1 MSTSS
6 TSSLSSEISM
16 ENFLTLFVT
25 QLQNQNPL
33 DPTDNTEF
41 MSQLAQ
47 FSTLEQE
54 QQQTEYLSKAN
65 SINSA
70 SLQLDQIAL
79 ASTFIGK
86 TIKYSSGS
94 SDSSDSDSDSDSNS
108 SSDTL
113 SGVVEGVKL
122 EEDGTVSL
130 IIDGE
135 SVSISNFIEVENTT
149 TTTTTT
155 TSSTTSSNILSKLF
169 GKK

>member
-86 TIKYSSGS
+86 TIKYNSSS
-94 SDSSDSDSDSDSNS
+94 SDSSDSSSDSS
-108 SSDTL
+108 SETL

-122 EEDGTVSL
+122 EEDGTVSF

-149 TTTTTT
+149 TTTSS
-155 TSSTTSSNILSKLF
+155 SSTTSSNILSKLF

>member
-54 QQQTEYLSKAN
+54 QQQTEYLSDIS
-65 SINSA
+65 SIGSA
-70 SLQLDQIAL
+70 SLQLDQISL
-79 ASTFIGK
+79 ASAFIGK
-86 TIKYSSGS
+86 TIKYSDST
-94 SDSSDSDSDSDSNS
+94 DSSS
-108 SSDTL
+108 SSETL

-122 EEDGTVSL
+122 EEDGTVSF

-135 SVSISNFIEVENTT
+135 SVSISNFIEVDNTT
-149 TTTTTT
+149 TTTG
-155 TSSTTSSNILSKLF
+155 SSSAASSNILSKLF

>member
-54 QQQTEYLSKAN
+54 QQQTEYLSDIS
-65 SINSA
+65 SIGSA
-70 SLQLDQIAL
+70 SLQLDQISL
-79 ASTFIGK
+79 ASAFIGK
-86 TIKYSSGS
+86 TIKYSDST
-94 SDSSDSDSDSDSNS
+94 DSSS
-108 SSDTL
+108 SETL

-122 EEDGTVSL
+122 EEDGTVSF

-135 SVSISNFIEVENTT
+135 SVSISNFIEVDNTT
-149 TTTTTT
+149 TTTG
-155 TSSTTSSNILSKLF
+155 SSSAASSNILSKLF
-169 GKK
+169 SKK

>member
-6 TSSLSSEISM
+6 TASLSSEISM

-54 QQQTEYLSKAN
+54 QQQTEYLSDIS
-65 SINSA
+65 SIGSA
-70 SLQLDQIAL
+70 SLQLDQISL

-86 TIKYSSGS
+86 TIKYSDS
-94 SDSSDSDSDSDSNS
+94 SDSSK
-108 SSDTL
+108 TL

-122 EEDGTVSL
+122 EEDGTVSFL
-130 IIDGE
+130 IDGE
-135 SVSISNFIEVENTT
+135 SVSISNFIEVDNTT
-149 TTTTTT
+149 TTTGS
-155 TSSTTSSNILSKLF
+155 SSTASSNILSKLF

>member
-1 MSTSS
+1 
-6 TSSLSSEISM
+6 M

-47 FSTLEQE
+47 FSTLEQA
-54 QQQTEYLSKAN
+54 QQQTEYLSDIS
-65 SINSA
+65 SIGSA
-70 SLQLDQIAL
+70 SLQLDQISL

-86 TIKYSSGS
+86 TIKYSND
-94 SDSSDSDSDSDSNS
+94 SDDSSSDSD
-108 SSDTL
+108 TL
-113 SGVVEGVKL
+113 TGIVEGVKL
-122 EEDGTVSL
+122 EEDGTVSF

-135 SVSISNFIEVENTT
+135 SVSISNFIEVDN
-149 TTTTTT
+149 TTTT
-155 TSSTTSSNILSKLF
+155 TSSSSAASSNILSKLF

>member
-54 QQQTEYLSKAN
+54 QQQTEYLSDIS
-65 SINSA
+65 SIGSA
-70 SLQLDQIAL
+70 SLQLDQISL
-79 ASTFIGK
+79 ASTFISK
-86 TIKYSSGS
+86 TIKYSDS
-94 SDSSDSDSDSDSNS
+94 SDSSK
-108 SSDTL
+108 TL

-122 EEDGTVSL
+122 EEDGTVSFL
-130 IIDGE
+130 IGGE
-135 SVSISNFIEVENTT
+135 SVSISNFIEVDNTT
-149 TTTTTT
+149 TTTG
-155 TSSTTSSNILSKLF
+155 SSSAASSNILSKLF

>member
-54 QQQTEYLSKAN
+54 QQQTEYLSDIS
-65 SINSA
+65 SIGSA
-70 SLQLDQIAL
+70 SLQLDQISL

-86 TIKYSSGS
+86 TIKYSDG
-94 SDSSDSDSDSDSNS
+94 SDSSS
-108 SSDTL
+108 SETL

-122 EEDGTVSL
+122 EEDGTVSF

-135 SVSISNFIEVENTT
+135 SVSISNFIEVDNTT
-149 TTTTTT
+149 TTTG
-155 TSSTTSSNILSKLF
+155 SSSAASSNILSKLF

>member
-6 TSSLSSEISM
+6 TASLSSEISM

-47 FSTLEQE
+47 FSTLEQA
-54 QQQTEYLSKAN
+54 QQQTEYLSDMS
-65 SINSA
+65 SIGSA
-70 SLQLDQIAL
+70 SLQLDQISL

-86 TIKYSSGS
+86 TIKYSDD
-94 SDSSDSDSDSDSNS
+94 SDSSE
-108 SSDTL
+108 TL

-122 EEDGTVSL
+122 EEDGTVSF
-130 IIDGE
+130 IIGGE
-135 SVSISNFIEVENTT
+135 SVSISNFIEVDN
-149 TTTTTT
+149 TTTT
-155 TSSTTSSNILSKLF
+155 TSSSSAASSNILSKLF

>member
-25 QLQNQNPL
+25 QLRNQNPL
-33 DPTDNTEF
+33 DPTDNTQF

-54 QQQTEYLSKAN
+54 QKQTDSLSKIK
-65 SINSA
+65 STDST

-79 ASTFIGK
+79 ASTFMGK
-86 TIKYSSGS
+86 TIKYSDS
-94 SDSSDSDSDSDSNS
+94 SDSSTS
-108 SSDTL
+108 SSDGSTSSSGNTL

-122 EEDGTVSL
+122 EEDGTVSFV
-130 IIDGE
+130 IGGK
-135 SVSISNFIEVENTT
+135 SVSISNFIEVDNTS
-149 TTTTTT
+149 TTT
-155 TSSTTSSNILSKLF
+155 TSTTESSNMLSKLL

>member
-54 QQQTEYLSKAN
+54 QQQTEYLSDIS
-65 SINSA
+65 SIGSA
-70 SLQLDQIAL
+70 SLQLDQISL

-86 TIKYSSGS
+86 TIKYS
-94 SDSSDSDSDSDSNS
+94 DSSDRA
-108 SSDTL
+108 
-113 SGVVEGVKL
+113 VVVIPFLVLLRE
-122 EEDGTVSL
+122 
-130 IIDGE
+130 
-135 SVSISNFIEVENTT
+135 
-149 TTTTTT
+149 
-155 TSSTTSSNILSKLF
+155 
-169 GKK
+169 

>member
-6 TSSLSSEISM
+6 TSSLRSEISM

-54 QQQTEYLSKAN
+54 QQQTEYLSDIS
-65 SINSA
+65 SIGSA
-70 SLQLDQIAL
+70 SLQLDQISL

-86 TIKYSSGS
+86 TIKYSDS
-94 SDSSDSDSDSDSNS
+94 SDSSK
-108 SSDTL
+108 TL

-122 EEDGTVSL
+122 EEDGTVSFL
-130 IIDGE
+130 IDGE
-135 SVSISNFIEVENTT
+135 SVSISNFIEVDNTT
-149 TTTTTT
+149 TTTG
-155 TSSTTSSNILSKLF
+155 SSSAASSNILSKLF
-169 GKK
+169 SKK

>member
-86 TIKYSSGS
+86 TIKYNSSS
-94 SDSSDSDSDSDSNS
+94 SDSSSDSS
-108 SSDTL
+108 SETL

-122 EEDGTVSL
+122 EEDGTVSF

-149 TTTTTT
+149 TTTSS
-155 TSSTTSSNILSKLF
+155 SSTTSSNILSKLF

>member
-1 MSTSS
+1 MITSS

-16 ENFLTLFVT
+16 QNFLTLFVT

-54 QQQTEYLSKAN
+54 QQQTKYLSDMS
-65 SINSA
+65 SIGSA
-70 SLQLDQIAL
+70 SLQMDQISL

-86 TIKYSSGS
+86 TIKYG
-94 SDSSDSDSDSDSNS
+94 DSSS
-108 SSDTL
+108 SSETL

-122 EEDGTVSL
+122 EERRNG
-130 IIDGE
+130 IFHHWRRICFHIKFHRG
-135 SVSISNFIEVENTT
+135 
-149 TTTTTT
+149 
-155 TSSTTSSNILSKLF
+155 
-169 GKK
+169 

>member
-54 QQQTEYLSKAN
+54 QQQTKYISNIN
-65 SINSA
+65 SIGSA
-70 SLQLDQIAL
+70 ALQLNQISL

-86 TIKYSSGS
+86 SIKYSNS
-94 SDSSDSDSDSDSNS
+94 SDSE
-108 SSDTL
+108 TL
-113 SGVVEGVKL
+113 SGVVE
-122 EEDGTVSL
+122 
-130 IIDGE
+130 
-135 SVSISNFIEVENTT
+135 
-149 TTTTTT
+149 
-155 TSSTTSSNILSKLF
+155 
-169 GKK
+169 

>member
-6 TSSLSSEISM
+6 TASLSSEISM

-47 FSTLEQE
+47 FSTLEQA
-54 QQQTEYLSKAN
+54 QQQTEYLSDIS
-65 SINSA
+65 SIGSA
-70 SLQLDQIAL
+70 SLQLDQISL

-86 TIKYSSGS
+86 TIKYSDS
-94 SDSSDSDSDSDSNS
+94 SDSSK
-108 SSDTL
+108 TL

-122 EEDGTVSL
+122 EEDGTVSFL
-130 IIDGE
+130 IDGE
-135 SVSISNFIEVENTT
+135 SVSISNFIEVDNTT
-149 TTTTTT
+149 TTTG
-155 TSSTTSSNILSKLF
+155 SSSAASSNILSKLF

>member
-33 DPTDNTEF
+33 DPTDNSEF

-47 FSTLEQE
+47 FSSLEQE
-54 QQQTEYLSKAN
+54 QQQTEYLSDMS
-65 SINSA
+65 SIGSA
-70 SLQLDQIAL
+70 SLQLDQISL

-86 TIKYSSGS
+86 IIKYS
-94 SDSSDSDSDSDSNS
+94 DSSS
-108 SSDTL
+108 SETL

-122 EEDGTVSL
+122 EEDGTVSF
-130 IIDGE
+130 IIGGE
-135 SVSISNFIEVENTT
+135 SVSISNFIEVDNTT
-149 TTTTTT
+149 TTTG
-155 TSSTTSSNILSKLF
+155 SSSAASSNILSKLF

>member
-1 MSTSS
+1 MSISS

-47 FSTLEQE
+47 FSTLEQA
-54 QQQTEYLSKAN
+54 QQQTEYLSDIS
-65 SINSA
+65 SIGSA
-70 SLQLDQIAL
+70 SLQLDQLSL

-86 TIKYSSGS
+86 TIKYSDG
-94 SDSSDSDSDSDSNS
+94 SDSSE
-108 SSDTL
+108 TL
-113 SGVVEGVKL
+113 SGIVEGVKL
-122 EEDGTVSL
+122 EEDGTVSF

-135 SVSISNFIEVENTT
+135 SVSISNFIEVDNTT
-149 TTTTTT
+149 TTTG
-155 TSSTTSSNILSKLF
+155 SSTAASSSMLSKLF

>member
-94 SDSSDSDSDSDSNS
+94 SDSSDSSSDSS
-108 SSDTL
+108 SETL

-122 EEDGTVSL
+122 EEDGTVSF

-149 TTTTTT
+149 TTTTT
-155 TSSTTSSNILSKLF
+155 SSTTSSNILSKLF

>member
-54 QQQTEYLSKAN
+54 QQQTEYLSDMS
-65 SINSA
+65 SIGSA
-70 SLQLDQIAL
+70 SLQLDQISL

-86 TIKYSSGS
+86 TIKYSDS
-94 SDSSDSDSDSDSNS
+94 SDSSS
-108 SSDTL
+108 SETL

-122 EEDGTVSL
+122 EEDGTVSF

-135 SVSISNFIEVENTT
+135 SVSISNFIEVDNTT
-149 TTTTTT
+149 TTTG
-155 TSSTTSSNILSKLF
+155 SSSAASSNILSKLF

>member
-6 TSSLSSEISM
+6 TASLSSEISM

-47 FSTLEQE
+47 FSTLEQA
-54 QQQTEYLSKAN
+54 QQQTEYLSDIS
-65 SINSA
+65 SIGSA
-70 SLQLDQIAL
+70 SLQLDQISL

-86 TIKYSSGS
+86 TIKYSDD
-94 SDSSDSDSDSDSNS
+94 SDSSS
-108 SSDTL
+108 SETL

-122 EEDGTVSL
+122 EEDGTVSF
-130 IIDGE
+130 IIGGE
-135 SVSISNFIEVENTT
+135 SVSISNFIEVDNTT
-149 TTTTTT
+149 TTTGS
-155 TSSTTSSNILSKLF
+155 SSTASSNILSKLF

>member
-54 QQQTEYLSKAN
+54 QQQTEYLSDIS
-65 SINSA
+65 SIGSA
-70 SLQLDQIAL
+70 SLQLDQISL

-86 TIKYSSGS
+86 TIKYSDS
-94 SDSSDSDSDSDSNS
+94 SDSSK
-108 SSDTL
+108 TL

-122 EEDGTVSL
+122 EEDGTVSF
-130 IIDGE
+130 IIGGK
-135 SVSISNFIEVENTT
+135 SVSISNFIEVDNTT
-149 TTTTTT
+149 TTTG
-155 TSSTTSSNILSKLF
+155 SSSAASSNILSKLF
-169 GKK
+169 SKK

>member
-54 QQQTEYLSKAN
+54 QQQTEYLSNMN
-65 SINSA
+65 SIGSA
-70 SLQLDQIAL
+70 SLQLDQISL
-79 ASTFIGK
+79 ASSFIGK
-86 TIKYSSGS
+86 TIKYSSD
-94 SDSSDSDSDSDSNS
+94 DSSDSES
-108 SSDTL
+108 SSGSSSETL
-113 SGVVEGVKL
+113 TGVVEGVKL
-122 EEDGTVSL
+122 EEDGTVSF

-135 SVSISNFIEVENTT
+135 SVSISNFIEVDNSSSTT
-149 TTTTTT
+149 TSGSTT
-155 TSSTTSSNILSKLF
+155 TSSSILSKLF
-169 GKK
+169 GK

>member
-54 QQQTEYLSKAN
+54 QQQTEYLSDIS
-65 SINSA
+65 SIGSA
-70 SLQLDQIAL
+70 SLQLDQISL
-79 ASTFIGK
+79 ASAFIGK
-86 TIKYSSGS
+86 TIKYSDST
-94 SDSSDSDSDSDSNS
+94 DSSS
-108 SSDTL
+108 SETL

-122 EEDGTVSL
+122 EEDGTVSF

-135 SVSISNFIEVENTT
+135 SVSISNFIEVDNTT
-149 TTTTTT
+149 TTTG
-155 TSSTTSSNILSKLF
+155 SSSAPSSNILSKLF

>member
-6 TSSLSSEISM
+6 TASLSSEISM

-47 FSTLEQE
+47 FSTLEQA
-54 QQQTEYLSKAN
+54 QQQTEYLSDIS
-65 SINSA
+65 SIGSA
-70 SLQLDQIAL
+70 SLQLDQISL

-86 TIKYSSGS
+86 TIKYSDS
-94 SDSSDSDSDSDSNS
+94 SDSSK
-108 SSDTL
+108 TL

-122 EEDGTVSL
+122 EEDGTVSF
-130 IIDGE
+130 IIGGE
-135 SVSISNFIEVENTT
+135 SVSISNFIEVDNTT
-149 TTTTTT
+149 TTTG
-155 TSSTTSSNILSKLF
+155 SSSAASSNILSKLF
-169 GKK
+169 DKK